1 MNQGELFDL
10 EIVQEI
16 IEDGYVCIKCD
27 IRQPLSNFQQMSYK
41 NTENA
46 EVKRTCRSCSSGHRK
61 VIAELRKK
69 NIYPQD
75 KNYTCPICTRTI
87 QEVNKYNQKLLG
99 TWVLDHCHDT
109 DTFRGYIC
117 KHCNDGL
124 GGFKDDLTRIVNAVR
139 YMEKHK
145 EILND
150 QCNST

>member
-1 MNQGELFDL
+1 MCPQDNLFGWDDTAP
-10 EIVQEI
+10 
-16 IEDGYVCIKCD
+16 EDVESKVCIKCGVD
-27 IRQPLSNFQQMSYK
+27 KALSCYSIANNNYL
-41 NTENA
+41 
-46 EVKRTCRSCSSGHRK
+46 RTSCNSCISAANK
-61 VIAELRKK
+61 VRNDLRAKV
-69 NIYPQD
+69 D
-75 KNYTCPICTRTI
+75 AASEDHCCPICLKSGDA
-87 QEVNKYNQKLLG
+87 VAGHGGLKAG
-99 TWVLDHCHDT
+99 PWVLDHCHDT